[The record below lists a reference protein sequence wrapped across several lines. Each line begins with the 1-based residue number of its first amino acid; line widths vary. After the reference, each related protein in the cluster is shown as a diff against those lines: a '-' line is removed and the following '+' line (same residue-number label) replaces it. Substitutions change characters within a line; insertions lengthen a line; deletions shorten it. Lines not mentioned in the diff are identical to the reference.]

1 MAWLR
6 HSVVASGAKTTHSA
20 SPSGMGVNICAVVRK
35 SSATRRH
42 RVALRPCTRRHRVA
56 RPSPTSPAPVP
67 HAPFRGAL
75 GGARDGPRSVGRQR
89 TSVLSRW
96 TPSLRAPQA
105 AGHGLQRPLTGY
117 WATDA
122 MSLQTMRKAMTKK
135 TMIATSER
143 ADRRRFCCSWDTKM
157 DRRPLG
163 ISR

>member
-1 MAWLR
+1 MRSCQEKWC
-6 HSVVASGAKTTHSA
+6 HSTSPGGAKTVHSA
-20 SPSGMGVNICAVVRK
+20 SPSGMAEPHKLG
-35 SSATRRH
+35 TR
-42 RVALRPCTRRHRVA
+42 TA
-56 RPSPTSPAPVP
+56 RPFPRRLG
-67 HAPFRGAL
+67 RGARWAEVC
-75 GGARDGPRSVGRQR
+75 GAL
-89 TSVLSRW
+89 TSKRFVQVDS
-96 TPSLRAPQA
+96 TLRAPQA
-105 AGHGLQRPLTGY
+105 AGHGPQRSLTGY